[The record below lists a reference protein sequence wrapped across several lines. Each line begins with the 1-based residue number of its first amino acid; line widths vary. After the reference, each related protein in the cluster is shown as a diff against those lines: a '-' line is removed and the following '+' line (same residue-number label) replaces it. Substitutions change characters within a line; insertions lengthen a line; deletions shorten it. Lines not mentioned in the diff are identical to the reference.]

1 MTIVDRR
8 QNPSGRNLGNRQRF
22 LDRARSRL
30 RQAVKDNIRARS
42 ITDTTSDERV
52 VIPADDIQEPVFQRD
67 AATGRRNGV
76 LPGNREYRSGDTIP
90 RPAGGGGGGG
100 SKASEDGEGE
110 DSFAFTL
117 SRDEFLDLLFEDLAL
132 PDMLAKKLKSVETTR
147 TRRAG
152 YTTSGPATRLNML
165 RSLRRSLVRR
175 AALHRPGSAAV
186 EELERELAR
195 LEAGEIVPADG
206 RDPQTRIAELR
217 EALDRAH
224 RKRAAVPFLDPIDL
238 RYNRTEP
245 QPEPIAQAVMFCLMD
260 VSASMDEDMKGL
272 AKRFFMLLH
281 LFLAR
286 HYEQV
291 EVVFIR
297 HTQRAEEVDEQTFFE
312 GRQTGGTVVSTAL
325 EEMLKIAGQRYPA
338 EDYNIYVAQAS
349 DGDNLSRDVQ
359 TCTGL
364 LTEQI
369 LPMVQYMA
377 YVEIMPQRDRFGL
390 TPRRESDL
398 WQGYAPVADAHPRL
412 AMRRIA
418 EARDIFPVFRDLF
431 RTEGA
436 SE

>member
-1 MTIVDRR
+1 
-8 QNPSGRNLGNRQRF
+8 
-22 LDRARSRL
+22 
-30 RQAVKDNIRARS
+30 
-42 ITDTTSDERV
+42 
-52 VIPADDIQEPVFQRD
+52 
-67 AATGRRNGV
+67 
-76 LPGNREYRSGDTIP
+76 
-90 RPAGGGGGGG
+90 
-100 SKASEDGEGE
+100 
-110 DSFAFTL
+110 
-117 SRDEFLDLLFEDLAL
+117 
-132 PDMLAKKLKSVETTR
+132 MLAKKLKSVETTR

-175 AALHRPGSAAV
+175 AALDRPGAV
-186 EELERELAR
+186 AVGELERELAR
-195 LEAGEIVPADG
+195 LESGEIVPADG
-206 RDPQTRIAELR
+206 RDPQTRIAELH
-217 EALDRAH
+217 EALERAR
-224 RKRAAVPFLDPIDL
+224 RKRATVPFLDPIDL
-238 RYNRTEP
+238 RYNRVEP

-325 EEMLKIAGQRYPA
+325 EEMLKIAAQRYPA

-349 DGDNLSRDVQ
+349 DGDNLSRDVE
-359 TCTGL
+359 TCTRL
-364 LTEQI
+364 LTEKI

-377 YVEIMPQRDRFGL
+377 YVEITPQRDRFGL
-390 TPRRESDL
+390 SPRRESDL
-398 WQGYAPVADAHPRL
+398 WQGYAPVADGHPGL

-436 SE
+436 TE

>member
-1 MTIVDRR
+1 MSIVDRR
-8 QNPSGRNLGNRQRF
+8 QNPSGRNLANRQRF
-22 LDRARSRL
+22 LDRAKSRL

-52 VIPADDIQEPVFQRD
+52 VIPSDDIQEPVFQRD
-67 AATGRRNGV
+67 AATGRRSGV
-76 LPGNREYRSGDTIP
+76 LPGNREYQSGDRLP
-90 RPAGGGGGGG
+90 RPSGEGGGGG

-152 YTTSGPATRLNML
+152 YTTSGPATRLNMI

-175 AALHRPGSAAV
+175 AALDRPGAAAI
-186 EELERELAR
+186 EELEHELAR
-195 LEAGEIVPADG
+195 LESGGIVPADG
-206 RDPQTRIAELR
+206 RAPETRIAELR
-217 EALDRAH
+217 ETLDRAR
-224 RKRAAVPFLDPIDL
+224 RKRATVPFLDPIDL
-238 RYNRTEP
+238 RYNRMES

-312 GRQTGGTVVSTAL
+312 GRQTGGTIVSTAL
-325 EEMLKIAGQRYPA
+325 DEMLKIVAQRYPV

-349 DGDNLSRDVQ
+349 DGDNLTRDVEI
-359 TCTGL
+359 CTRL
-364 LTEQI
+364 LSEQI
-369 LPMVQYMA
+369 LPIAQYMA
-377 YVEIMPQRDRFGL
+377 YVEILPQRDRL
-390 TPRRESDL
+390 SLSPRRESDL
-398 WQGYAPVADAHPRL
+398 WKGYAPVADTHPGL

-418 EARDIFPVFRDLF
+418 DARDIFPVFRDLF

-436 SE
+436 ME

>member
-8 QNPSGRNLGNRQRF
+8 QNPTGRNLGNRQRF
-22 LDRARSRL
+22 LDRAKSRL
-30 RQAVKDNIRARS
+30 RQAVKENIRNRS
-42 ITDTTSDERV
+42 IEDTTSSERV
-52 VIPADDIQEPVFQRD
+52 VIPSDDIQEPTFQRD
-67 AATGRRNGV
+67 AATGRRSGV
-76 LPGNREYRSGDTIP
+76 LPGNREYQSGDTIA
-90 RPAGGGGGGG
+90 RPSGQGGGGG
-100 SKASEDGEGE
+100 SKASEDGDGE
-110 DSFAFTL
+110 DSFTFTL

-147 TRRAG
+147 MRRAG
-152 YTTSGPATRLNML
+152 YTTSGPATRLNMV

-175 AALHRPGSAAV
+175 AALDRPGTAAV

-195 LEAGEIVPADG
+195 LESGEIVPADG
-206 RDPQTRIAELR
+206 RARETRIEELR
-217 EALDRAH
+217 ETLDRAR
-224 RKRAAVPFLDPIDL
+224 RKRASVPFLDPIDL
-238 RYNRTEP
+238 RYNRIEP

-312 GRQTGGTVVSTAL
+312 GRQTGGTIVSTAL
-325 EEMLKIAGQRYPA
+325 EEMLRVAAQRYPPD
-338 EDYNIYVAQAS
+338 EYNIYVAQAS
-349 DGDNLSRDVQ
+349 DGDNLSRDVEI
-359 TCTGL
+359 CTRL

-369 LPMVQYMA
+369 LPMAQYMA
-377 YVEIMPQRDRFGL
+377 YVEILPQRDRFSMA
-390 TPRRESDL
+390 PRRESDL
-398 WQGYAPVADAHPRL
+398 WRGYAPVAEANPGL

>member
-8 QNPSGRNLGNRQRF
+8 QNPSGRNFGNRQRF
-22 LDRARSRL
+22 LDRAKSRL

-42 ITDTTSDERV
+42 IKDTASGERV

-67 AATGRRNGV
+67 AATGRRSGV
-76 LPGNREYRSGDTIP
+76 LPGNRDYRSGDTIQ
-90 RPAGGGGGGG
+90 RPSGEGGGGG

-132 PDMLAKKLKSVETTR
+132 PDMLAKKLKSVESTR

-152 YTTSGPATRLNML
+152 YTTSGPATRLNMV

-175 AALHRPGSAAV
+175 AALDRPGSVAV
-186 EELERELAR
+186 QELERELAR
-195 LEAGEIVPADG
+195 LEAEEIVPADG

-238 RYNRTEP
+238 RYNRVEP

-325 EEMLKIAGQRYPA
+325 EEMLKVAALRYPV

-349 DGDNLSRDVQ
+349 DGDNVSRDVEI
-359 TCTGL
+359 CTRL
-364 LTEQI
+364 LTEKI
-369 LPMVQYMA
+369 LPMAQYMA
-377 YVEIMPQRDRFGL
+377 YVEILPQRDRFGL

-398 WQGYAPVADAHPRL
+398 WQGYAPVAAENPGL

-436 SE
+436 VE